1 MEALHPGRDPQQ
13 GSYYASAEVSAPRHC
28 PGVRNHRFGH
38 GSSITGSFDITGLFQ
53 AENNAGVNVA
63 FNQATAIDFC
73 AAVTG
78 ECITDP
84 GVGTGTGAFQVNNA
98 SAGNTFGITDGQM
111 GVVKDFVFSP
121 FTTVAD
127 FFKIGDLSFDLT
139 AIENSSFGTG
149 NFQFLILTGTG
160 VFSREGYDD
169 TAGTFS
175 FTGQTNGVDTTG
187 TFTFSGASAAVPV
200 PEPASLAL
208 FSAGLLGL
216 GLVRR
221 NRRKAA

>member
-1 MEALHPGRDPQQ
+1 MRQLKSLLLGTALAVAT
-13 GSYYASAEVSAPRHC
+13 SVSAMAAP
-28 PGVRNHRFGH
+28 
-38 GSSITGSFDITGLFQ
+38 ITGSFDITGLFQ
-53 AENNAGVNVA
+53 AENSAGDNVA

-73 AAVTG
+73 ASITGSCVTS
-78 ECITDP
+78 P
-84 GVGTGTGAFQVNNA
+84 GSGTGTGAFQVNNA
-98 SAGNTFGITDGQM
+98 SESNSFGITNGQM
-111 GVVKDFVFSP
+111 GTVKDFVFSP
-121 FTTVAD
+121 FTTVVD
-127 FFKIGDLSFDLT
+127 FFKIGDLSFDLSK
-139 AIENSSFGTG
+139 IENSSFGTG
-149 NFQFLILTGTG
+149 SFQFLILTGSG
-160 VFSREGYDD
+160 MFSRDGYDD

-216 GLVRR
+216 GLARR